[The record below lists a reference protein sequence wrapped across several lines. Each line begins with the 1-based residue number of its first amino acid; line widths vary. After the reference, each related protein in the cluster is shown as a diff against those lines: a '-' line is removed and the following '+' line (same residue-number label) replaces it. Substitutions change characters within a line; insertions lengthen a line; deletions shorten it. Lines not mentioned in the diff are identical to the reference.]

1 MMNNIFNNLQPRE
14 KNLIF
19 ITILLI
25 FIFLVFFL
33 LNNIIKDLNFSNKK
47 LYKAKSDY
55 EYVVSKAS
63 VLERSQISSLSG
75 INQIKSVIESYPSTQ
90 VSDVKIE
97 EIEDTIKLTFRTES
111 LKSSII
117 LSDDLSMKVNKAL
130 TNVTYSNI
138 DNQQVTTLLFK

>member
-33 LNNIIKDLNFSNKK
+33 LNNIIKDLKFSNKK

-111 LKSSII
+111 LKSSIV

>member
-75 INQIKSVIESYPSTQ
+75 INQIKSVIESYPSIQ

-111 LKSSII
+111 LKSSIV
-117 LSDDLSMKVNKAL
+117 LSDDLSMKVSKAL

>member
-1 MMNNIFNNLQPRE
+1 MNNIFNNLQPRE

-111 LKSSII
+111 LKSSIV
-117 LSDDLSMKVNKAL
+117 LCDDLSMKVNKAL

>member
-1 MMNNIFNNLQPRE
+1 MNNIFNNLQPRE

-19 ITILLI
+19 ITILLT

-111 LKSSII
+111 LKSSIV

-130 TNVTYSNI
+130 TNVIYSNI

>member
-19 ITILLI
+19 LTILLI

-75 INQIKSVIESYPSTQ
+75 INQIKSVIESHPSTQ

-111 LKSSII
+111 LKSSIV

>member
-75 INQIKSVIESYPSTQ
+75 INQIKSVIESYPLIQ

-111 LKSSII
+111 LKSSIV
-117 LSDDLSMKVNKAL
+117 LSDDLSMKVSKAL

>member
-1 MMNNIFNNLQPRE
+1 MNNIFNNLQPRE

-75 INQIKSVIESYPSTQ
+75 INQIKSVIESHPSTQ
-90 VSDVKIE
+90 ISDIKIE

>member
-75 INQIKSVIESYPSTQ
+75 INQIKSVIESHSSTQ

-111 LKSSII
+111 LKSSIV

>member
-1 MMNNIFNNLQPRE
+1 MNNIFNNLQPRE

-19 ITILLI
+19 LTILLI

-90 VSDVKIE
+90 VSDIKIE
-97 EIEDTIKLTFRTES
+97 EIEDTIRLTFRTES
-111 LKSSII
+111 LKSSIV

>member
-1 MMNNIFNNLQPRE
+1 MNNIFNNLQSRE

-75 INQIKSVIESYPSTQ
+75 INQIKSVIESYPPTQ

-111 LKSSII
+111 LKSSIV

>member
-75 INQIKSVIESYPSTQ
+75 INQIKSVIESYPLIQ

-111 LKSSII
+111 LKSSIV

-130 TNVTYSNI
+130 TNVTYFNI
-138 DNQQVTTLLFK
+138 DNQHVTTLLFK

>member
-1 MMNNIFNNLQPRE
+1 MNNIFNNLQPRE

-75 INQIKSVIESYPSTQ
+75 INQIKSVIESHSSTQ

-111 LKSSII
+111 LKSSIV
-117 LSDDLSMKVNKAL
+117 LSDDLSMKVSKAL

>member
-1 MMNNIFNNLQPRE
+1 MNNIFNNLQPRE

-19 ITILLI
+19 LTILLI

-33 LNNIIKDLNFSNKK
+33 LNNIFKDLNFSNKK

-90 VSDVKIE
+90 VSDIKIE

-111 LKSSII
+111 LKSSIV

>member
-1 MMNNIFNNLQPRE
+1 MQKIFL
-14 KNLIF
+14 
-19 ITILLI
+19 TILLI

-111 LKSSII
+111 LKSSIV
-117 LSDDLSMKVNKAL
+117 LSDDLSMKVDKAL

>member
-90 VSDVKIE
+90 VSDIKIE

-111 LKSSII
+111 LKSSIV

>member
-1 MMNNIFNNLQPRE
+1 MNNIFNNLQPRE

-75 INQIKSVIESYPSTQ
+75 INQIKSVIESHSSTQ

-111 LKSSII
+111 LKSSIV

-130 TNVTYSNI
+130 TNVIYSNI

>member
-1 MMNNIFNNLQPRE
+1 MNNIFNNLQPRE

-75 INQIKSVIESYPSTQ
+75 INQIKSVIESHPSTQ

-97 EIEDTIKLTFRTES
+97 EIEDTIKLTFRTQS
-111 LKSSII
+111 LKSSIV

-130 TNVTYSNI
+130 TNVTYFNI
-138 DNQQVTTLLFK
+138 DNQHVTTLLFK

>member
-19 ITILLI
+19 LTILLI

-97 EIEDTIKLTFRTES
+97 EIEDTIKLTFRTEN
-111 LKSSII
+111 LKSSIV

-130 TNVTYSNI
+130 TNVIYSNI

>member
-1 MMNNIFNNLQPRE
+1 MNNIFNNLQPRE

-75 INQIKSVIESYPSTQ
+75 INQIKSVIESHPSTQ

-97 EIEDTIKLTFRTES
+97 EIEDTIKLTFRTQS
-111 LKSSII
+111 LKSSIV

>member
-1 MMNNIFNNLQPRE
+1 MNNIFNNLQPRE

-75 INQIKSVIESYPSTQ
+75 INQIKSVIESYPLTQ

-111 LKSSII
+111 LKSSIV

>member
-19 ITILLI
+19 LTILLI

-97 EIEDTIKLTFRTES
+97 EIEDTIRLTFRTES
-111 LKSSII
+111 LKSSIV

-130 TNVTYSNI
+130 TNVIYSNI

>member
-1 MMNNIFNNLQPRE
+1 MNNIFNNLQPRE

-75 INQIKSVIESYPSTQ
+75 INQIKSVIESYPLIQ
-90 VSDVKIE
+90 LSDVKIE

-111 LKSSII
+111 LKSSIV

-130 TNVTYSNI
+130 TNVIYSNI

>member
-75 INQIKSVIESYPSTQ
+75 INQIKSVIESYPLIQ

-97 EIEDTIKLTFRTES
+97 EIEDTIRLTFRTES
-111 LKSSII
+111 LKSSIV

-130 TNVTYSNI
+130 TNVTYFNI
-138 DNQQVTTLLFK
+138 DNQHVTTLLFK

>member
-19 ITILLI
+19 LTILLI

-75 INQIKSVIESYPSTQ
+75 INQIKSVIESHSSTQ

-111 LKSSII
+111 LKSSIV

>member
-1 MMNNIFNNLQPRE
+1 MNNIFNNLQPRE

-55 EYVVSKAS
+55 EYVLSKAS

-75 INQIKSVIESYPSTQ
+75 INQIKSVIESHPSTQ

-111 LKSSII
+111 LKSSIV

>member
-19 ITILLI
+19 LTILLI

-75 INQIKSVIESYPSTQ
+75 INQIKSVIELHSSTQ

-111 LKSSII
+111 LKSSIV

-130 TNVTYSNI
+130 TNVIYSNI

>member
-1 MMNNIFNNLQPRE
+1 M
-14 KNLIF
+14 
-19 ITILLI
+19 I

-111 LKSSII
+111 LKSSIV

-130 TNVTYSNI
+130 TNVIYSNI

>member
-75 INQIKSVIESYPSTQ
+75 INQIKSVIESHSSTQ

-97 EIEDTIKLTFRTES
+97 EIEDTIKLTFRTQS
-111 LKSSII
+111 LKSSIV

>member
-19 ITILLI
+19 LTILLI

-111 LKSSII
+111 LKSSIV

-130 TNVTYSNI
+130 TNVIYSNI

>member
-75 INQIKSVIESYPSTQ
+75 INQIKSVIESHPSTQ

-111 LKSSII
+111 LKSSIV

-130 TNVTYSNI
+130 TNVIYSNI

>member
-75 INQIKSVIESYPSTQ
+75 INQIKSVIESHPSTQ
-90 VSDVKIE
+90 VSDIKIE

-111 LKSSII
+111 LKSSIV
-117 LSDDLSMKVNKAL
+117 LSDDLSMKVSKAL

>member
-1 MMNNIFNNLQPRE
+1 MNNIFNNLQPRE
-14 KNLIF
+14 KSLIF

-111 LKSSII
+111 LKSSIV

-130 TNVTYSNI
+130 TNVIYSNI

>member
-63 VLERSQISSLSG
+63 VLERSQISLLSG
-75 INQIKSVIESYPSTQ
+75 INQIKSVIESHPSTQ

-97 EIEDTIKLTFRTES
+97 EIEDTIKLTFRTEN
-111 LKSSII
+111 LKSSIV
-117 LSDDLSMKVNKAL
+117 LSDDLSMKVDKAL

>member
-1 MMNNIFNNLQPRE
+1 MNNIFNNLQPRE

-55 EYVVSKAS
+55 EYVISKAS

-75 INQIKSVIESYPSTQ
+75 INQIKSVIESHPSTQ

-111 LKSSII
+111 LKSSIV

>member
-75 INQIKSVIESYPSTQ
+75 INQIKSVIESYPLIQ

-111 LKSSII
+111 LKSSIV

>member
-1 MMNNIFNNLQPRE
+1 MNNIFNNLQPRE

-75 INQIKSVIESYPSTQ
+75 INQIKSVIESYPTQ

-111 LKSSII
+111 LKSSIV

>member
-1 MMNNIFNNLQPRE
+1 MNNIFNNLQPRE

-19 ITILLI
+19 LTILLI

-111 LKSSII
+111 LKSSIV
-117 LSDDLSMKVNKAL
+117 LSDDLSMKVDKAL

>member
-130 TNVTYSNI
+130 TNVIYSNI

>member
-1 MMNNIFNNLQPRE
+1 M
-14 KNLIF
+14 
-19 ITILLI
+19 I
-25 FIFLVFFL
+25 FIFLAFFL

-111 LKSSII
+111 LKSSIV

-130 TNVTYSNI
+130 TNVIYSNI

>member
-111 LKSSII
+111 LKSSIV

-138 DNQQVTTLLFK
+138 DNQQVTTLLFE